1 MYAMSGSVRI
11 NLSALNNMKLN
22 IWIILIA
29 LIIMALLLTPRVS
42 GFLYDSGGD
51 YNVVWPRA
59 YNNWVNMRGY
69 IDVPTGGKC

>member
-1 MYAMSGSVRI
+1 MSGSVRI

>member
-1 MYAMSGSVRI
+1 
-11 NLSALNNMKLN
+11 MKLN
-22 IWIILIA
+22 IWIVLIAILIVV
-29 LIIMALLLTPRVS
+29 LIQSPRVS

-59 YNNWVNMRGY
+59 YNNWVNTRGY

>member
-1 MYAMSGSVRI
+1 
-11 NLSALNNMKLN
+11 MKLN

-29 LIIMALLLTPRVS
+29 ILIVVLIRSPGVS

>member
-1 MYAMSGSVRI
+1 MFGSVRI
-11 NLSALNNMKLN
+11 ILFAFSKMKMNALT
-22 IWIILIA
+22 
-29 LIIMALLLTPRVS
+29 LLLALVIAAFFLAPKVS

-59 YNNWVNMRGY
+59 YNNWVNMDGY

>member
-1 MYAMSGSVRI
+1 MKM
-11 NLSALNNMKLN
+11 NALT
-22 IWIILIA
+22 
-29 LIIMALLLTPRVS
+29 LLLALVIAAFFLAPKVS

-69 IDVPTGGKC
+69 IDVPTGGMCKNNITNK